1 MRLKSLIKRVIRL
14 NNWRNLPRTQ
24 LIFLTKSGTLKVSNR
39 KGDGKMA
46 TIKLSQS
53 FVDLMKKKHFDQK
66 ILLLIADDG
75 GGRYSLQGGACS
87 IGTKFSLIVLD
98 EPDPDYQVKL
108 ENDAGLQLYTS
119 DYDMIFFASGLAMD
133 FKQGAISI
141 KDDAHAYLDGSVRI
155 AKGSDV
161 LAAFK
166 KGIMMS
172 SATC

>member
-1 MRLKSLIKRVIRL
+1 M
-14 NNWRNLPRTQ
+14 
-24 LIFLTKSGTLKVSNR
+24 
-39 KGDGKMA
+39 MA

-87 IGTKFSLIVLD
+87 IGTKFTLIVLD

-172 SATC
+172 GATC